1 VVPWTGRQDDDH
13 QDNDCC
19 LTGGDFAQKAL
30 IVPTTELEWW
40 NMNHMVYIAAAES
53 GVRME
58 PESMAVPG
66 NSIPLS
72 PTLHRIWDNDHFSLF
87 PLKVSEGGNGGCIAS
102 LCVRCKRW
110 YAFTT
115 DVQ

>member
-30 IVPTTELEWW
+30 VVPTTELEWW

-53 GVRME
+53 GVRMK

-72 PTLHRIWDNDHFSLF
+72 PTLHSM
-87 PLKVSEGGNGGCIAS
+87 
-102 LCVRCKRW
+102 
-110 YAFTT
+110 
-115 DVQ
+115 